1 MSSDVKFVYMVW
13 DNRTQKYA
21 GWLSERA
28 SARRYVEKGN
38 EFSKEDEK
46 RYEVHKFELVRVE

>member
-1 MSSDVKFVYMVW
+1 MVW